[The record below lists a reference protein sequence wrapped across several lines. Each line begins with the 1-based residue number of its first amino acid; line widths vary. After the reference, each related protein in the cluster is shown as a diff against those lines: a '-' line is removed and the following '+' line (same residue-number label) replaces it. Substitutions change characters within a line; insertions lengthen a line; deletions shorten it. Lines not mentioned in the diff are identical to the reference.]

1 MKPKPTKWLA
11 WVLAICFIFLNSSCG
26 VFHKEKFKKE
36 EGFYVRHYH
45 SCGPDSIQDA
55 IIQIEKKLVSRES
68 ISKDIQSTG
77 NGSRLLLASLNYK
90 ALEITFPC
98 ELKKYLNKRGY
109 NLEEADFDSL
119 KEGDVAIV
127 LIKGSNPFNEW
138 HWATYPTHSK
148 EYIKNFFSSTKVV
161 SVLKITRS

>member
-11 WVLAICFIFLNSSCG
+11 WVLSICFIFLNSSCG

-36 EGFYVRHYH
+36 DEFYIRHYH

-55 IIQIEKKLVSRES
+55 IIKIEKKLVSRES

-77 NGSRLLLASLNYK
+77 NTSRLLLASLNYR

-109 NLEEADFDSL
+109 NIQEVSFDSL
-119 KEGDVAIV
+119 KEGDVAVV
-127 LIKGSNPFNEW
+127 LIKGSNPLKEW
-138 HWATYPTHSK
+138 HWVTYPTHSK
-148 EYIKNFFSSTKVV
+148 EYIKNFFSSTRVV

>member
-1 MKPKPTKWLA
+1 MKFKPTKWLA
-11 WVLAICFIFLNSSCG
+11 WVLAISFIFLNASCG

-36 EGFYVRHYH
+36 DGFYVRHYH

-55 IIQIEKKLVSRES
+55 ILQIEKKLVSRKS

-77 NGSRLLLASLNYK
+77 NGSRLVLASLNYR

-98 ELKKYLNKRGY
+98 ELKKYLKKRGY
-109 NLEEADFDSL
+109 KLEEVSMESL
-119 KEGDVAIV
+119 GKDDVAIV
-127 LIKGSNPFNEW
+127 LIKGSNPFKQW
-138 HWATYPTHSK
+138 HWITYPTYSK

-161 SVLKITRS
+161 TVIKLTL